1 MSLVAFIDLFK
12 RFVLRDLAHNK
23 MRSLLTVAGIAL
35 GVSVFLAISIANST
49 ALSRFGDTVAKVS
62 GKANLEVAPAVGTV
76 FDERV
81 IRDIAPLT
89 SIGVKYSPISDEN
102 VILLRPD
109 GETEMVQLVG
119 IDMLA
124 DPDFKTYQNQEAD
137 AKAEPVPGT
146 DDGVAGKAASD
157 VSVFSP
163 ATCLVGANLAQRLG
177 ISKGGEIKV
186 YVDDRLVPLTVADVM
201 DGGGLG
207 GAYSGNLII
216 ADIACAQEVL
226 QNGGKVSRIDLICP
240 PETLAQVE
248 TKLRASLPPDLR
260 ITSPEGRMEQAHK
273 MTRSFEYN
281 LLALTFIAL
290 MVGMFLIYNT
300 MTITVLRRRPEIGT
314 LRALGVAKT
323 IVMRMFLLE
332 ALLLGL
338 LGTTSGIL
346 VGRLMADGA
355 LRAVSKTFQQ
365 FYFKIPMESADPRP
379 EQYLLAFAVGM
390 GLTMIAAWPPLLEA
404 NSVSPAEATRRNS
417 QESRLRR
424 WQWPF
429 LLGGVALLGVA
440 YIFALQPAISGFPVF
455 GYLAALLSIIGC
467 ASIVPF
473 LLAHALPVLSRYL
486 PAVFGVEGRLAATTL
501 NGTLSR
507 TSVAAASLMIGIA
520 MMVSLAIMISSFR
533 KTVTLWIDQ
542 SFQADLW
549 MQSKAKAMGNK
560 SGRLQGAVLDEVR
573 KVPGV
578 AAAEGFVERRLDI
591 GGQQAFLA
599 AADFDVLAEHGNQ
612 LFLSGRSNKEVC
624 KQLVGYRAM
633 ISEPFAVR
641 KNLKRG
647 DSVTVATPQGDK
659 SFVVEDIYYDYASDL
674 GYVIIPRDVYKD
686 LYGDDSVTSI
696 AIYLEPDS
704 VPRLDEV
711 RKGILDRFKAGRH
724 ISIAST
730 LELRSEAIR
739 IFDRTFAITY
749 ALHTIAVT
757 VALLSVMNALF
768 ALTLESKREFAIL
781 RYLGARKAQLSRV
794 VLLQAAILGTVGNI
808 GGLGLGYVLS
818 LLLIYVINKQSFGW
832 SVQYSI
838 PVDFIVESGI
848 LVLVTAIASGIPPAR
863 LAARTL
869 APSVVRDE

>member
-1 MSLVAFIDLFK
+1 
-12 RFVLRDLAHNK
+12 
-23 MRSLLTVAGIAL
+23 
-35 GVSVFLAISIANST
+35 
-49 ALSRFGDTVAKVS
+49 
-62 GKANLEVAPAVGTV
+62 
-76 FDERV
+76 
-81 IRDIAPLT
+81 
-89 SIGVKYSPISDEN
+89 
-102 VILLRPD
+102 
-109 GETEMVQLVG
+109 
-119 IDMLA
+119 
-124 DPDFKTYQNQEAD
+124 
-137 AKAEPVPGT
+137 
-146 DDGVAGKAASD
+146 
-157 VSVFSP
+157 
-163 ATCLVGANLAQRLG
+163 
-177 ISKGGEIKV
+177 
-186 YVDDRLVPLTVADVM
+186 
-201 DGGGLG
+201 
-207 GAYSGNLII
+207 
-216 ADIACAQEVL
+216 
-226 QNGGKVSRIDLICP
+226 
-240 PETLAQVE
+240 
-248 TKLRASLPPDLR
+248 
-260 ITSPEGRMEQAHK
+260 
-273 MTRSFEYN
+273 
-281 LLALTFIAL
+281 
-290 MVGMFLIYNT
+290 
-300 MTITVLRRRPEIGT
+300 
-314 LRALGVAKT
+314 
-323 IVMRMFLLE
+323 
-332 ALLLGL
+332 
-338 LGTTSGIL
+338 
-346 VGRLMADGA
+346 
-355 LRAVSKTFQQ
+355 
-365 FYFKIPMESADPRP
+365 
-379 EQYLLAFAVGM
+379 
-390 GLTMIAAWPPLLEA
+390 
-404 NSVSPAEATRRNS
+404 
-417 QESRLRR
+417 
-424 WQWPF
+424 
-429 LLGGVALLGVA
+429 
-440 YIFALQPAISGFPVF
+440 
-455 GYLAALLSIIGC
+455 
-467 ASIVPF
+467 
-473 LLAHALPVLSRYL
+473 
-486 PAVFGVEGRLAATTL
+486 
-501 NGTLSR
+501 
-507 TSVAAASLMIGIA
+507 MIGIA